1 MRCQLAGGVGGRF
14 DPGAV
19 TPGGTDDVRVE
30 VDGDDDVGPHGAGQG
45 HRHRIDE
52 RTIDEQAAVLP
63 GGGEK
68 ARERD
73 GGSHGGRDAAFAQPD
88 FVAALEISGDAAEAV
103 QQRGE
108 ITVDEVALKETDEL
122 VALDEA
128 AAQAHVHQADDVLPA
143 EGFDPAA
150 ELFQIA
156 GRSDGTDEGPDGAT
170 ADDLR
175 LDALPRQRPQ
185 HPHMR
190 PAPGGAAAKG
200 DADAGGA
207 FHGGLV
213 VGVGCGRN
221 DWALAAACGRFDA
234 RGRYGGAL

>member
-1 MRCQLAGGVGGRF
+1 
-14 DPGAV
+14 
-19 TPGGTDDVRVE
+19 
-30 VDGDDDVGPHGAGQG
+30 
-45 HRHRIDE
+45 
-52 RTIDEQAAVLP
+52 
-63 GGGEK
+63 
-68 ARERD
+68 
-73 GGSHGGRDAAFAQPD
+73 
-88 FVAALEISGDAAEAV
+88 VAALEIGGDAAEAV

-108 ITVDEVALKETDEL
+108 IAVDEVALEEADEL

-156 GRSDGTDEGPDGAT
+156 GRSDGADEGADGAA

-190 PAPGGAAAKG
+190 PAPGGAAAEG
-200 DADAGGA
+200 DADAGVRFMGA
-207 FHGGLV
+207 SSWGLV
-213 VGVGCGRN
+213 VAGTIGRLLRPAV
-221 DWALAAACGRFDA
+221 DSMRGAL
-234 RGRYGGAL
+234 RGRVVGATEVVPTRTADIRRLVPQQTAS